1 MKKKIVAVIL
11 AAAMAISMAGCAGNG
26 PAKATSAE
34 TAAGTGAGEKAD
46 PASENK
52 EAEGTGSPKEEGG
65 TAARADFPK
74 KPIQIICP
82 VKAGGDTDYNTRVIA
97 QYLSKYLGVNVVVT
111 NVEGGATILGM
122 QQVLDSEPDGYTMVI
137 NGLDA
142 YIPNMMGTTDIV
154 IDSFKTVGIPLF
166 DNTTVL
172 VANKASGYEDIKDLV
187 ERTQAAPG
195 TIEWE

>member
-1 MKKKIVAVIL
+1 MKKKIVAVTL

-97 QYLSKYLGVNVVVT
+97 QYLSK
-111 NVEGGATILGM
+111 
-122 QQVLDSEPDGYTMVI
+122 
-137 NGLDA
+137 
-142 YIPNMMGTTDIV
+142 
-154 IDSFKTVGIPLF
+154 
-166 DNTTVL
+166 
-172 VANKASGYEDIKDLV
+172 
-187 ERTQAAPG
+187 
-195 TIEWE
+195 

>member
-1 MKKKIVAVIL
+1 MKKKIVAVTL

-65 TAARADFPK
+65 TAAWADFPK

-122 QQVLDSEPDGYTMVI
+122 Q
-137 NGLDA
+137 
-142 YIPNMMGTTDIV
+142 
-154 IDSFKTVGIPLF
+154 
-166 DNTTVL
+166 
-172 VANKASGYEDIKDLV
+172 
-187 ERTQAAPG
+187 
-195 TIEWE
+195 